1 MTVDSTKIIKSL
13 LLLFLVFAALV
24 LAKKFLVPFAIG
36 MLLALLFM
44 PMCNWLEE
52 RRVPKFFSAMLAI
65 LIVLMVV
72 SGVVAML
79 SWQVAD
85 LAEDAPQIKSK
96 LKELYNSVTGFIS
109 DRLGVPR
116 QKQEE
121 MVQEQQSG
129 AGSHITTFIG
139 SLGYTLVDCL
149 LIVVY
154 MAMMLF
160 YRNHIRQFFLKI
172 MPAERRTEMSE
183 ILHQAAHVSQQ
194 YLSGLAKMIAC
205 LWVMYFIGFT
215 IAGVK
220 NAIFFAFLCGI
231 LEIVPFVGNLTGSFI
246 TVMVSTAQGAE
257 VMTIVG
263 IVLTYGTVQFLQGWV
278 LEPLIVGPQVKI
290 NPLTTIVVLVIG
302 ELMWGIPGMV
312 LAIPITGVLKI
323 FFDHVPEL
331 KPYGFLIGEVD
342 DGKPSLKERMKNLYR
357 RIFKGGTKK

>member
-1 MTVDSTKIIKSL
+1 MTVDSNKIIKSL

-24 LAKKFLVPFAIG
+24 IAKKFIVPFAIG
-36 MLLALLFM
+36 MVLALLFM
-44 PMCNWLEE
+44 PMCNWLQV
-52 RRVPKFFSAMLAI
+52 RGVPKFVAVMLA
-65 LIVLMVV
+65 VLVVLAVV

-85 LAEDAPQIKSK
+85 LAQDAGQIKSK
-96 LKELYNSVTGFIS
+96 LKEMYDALTGFIS
-109 DRLGVPR
+109 DRLGVTQ

-121 MVQEQQSG
+121 MVQQQQSG
-129 AGSHITTFIG
+129 ASGHITAFIG

-160 YRNHIRQFFLKI
+160 YRSHIKAFLLKI
-172 MPAERRTEMSE
+172 MPAERRAEMAD
-183 ILHQAAHVSQQ
+183 ILHQSAHVSQQ
-194 YLSGLAKMIAC
+194 YLAGLAKMIAC

-215 IAGVK
+215 AAGVK
-220 NAIFFAFLCGI
+220 NPIFFAFLCGI

-246 TVMVSTAQGAE
+246 TVMVSAAQGAE
-257 VMTIVG
+257 VGTIIG

-290 NPLTTIVVLVIG
+290 NPLATIVVLVVG

-312 LAIPITGVLKI
+312 LAIPLTGMLKI
-323 FFDHVPEL
+323 FFDHVPAL

-342 DGKPSLKERMKNLYR
+342 DGQPTLKERMKK
-357 RIFKGGTKK
+357 IFAKVFKRTS